1 MRWVRSVGCV
11 GRGAPVAGP
20 GSCVPVGCG
29 SGWPGPVGSVL
40 VPGLPRAHRFRPV
53 GQVRAARE
61 VALHVQELKVSF
73 VQVEDIVNELL
84 NRVPVDVIPQRTCV
98 IEYLNAVIYLVI
110 LAGVSGELGDS
121 VLQWV

>member
-1 MRWVRSVGCV
+1 M
-11 GRGAPVAGP
+11 
-20 GSCVPVGCG
+20 
-29 SGWPGPVGSVL
+29 
-40 VPGLPRAHRFRPV
+40 
-53 GQVRAARE
+53 
-61 VALHVQELKVSF
+61 SF

-110 LAGVSGELGDS
+110 LAGVSGERGDS